1 LELQEMNND
10 YITQHMSNTHV
21 GAKSSWSRR
30 LATPSRTNI
39 TRKKGKECRQKITL
53 LNLVHS

>member
-39 TRKKGKECRQKITL
+39 TRKKAKSVGKKS
-53 LNLVHS
+53 HS